1 MVPNLILSNS
11 YELLLR
17 LHWIAVIYGSVNAD
31 LALTGGVHHATD
43 VIKAMMAG
51 AKVAMMTSALL
62 KRGIGFLDTLATEML
77 VWMGEHEYDSIKQMQ
92 GSMSR
97 NAVPQPKAFE
107 RANYMK
113 VLGSYA
119 MR

>member
-1 MVPNLILSNS
+1 
-11 YELLLR
+11 
-17 LHWIAVIYGSVNAD
+17 
-31 LALTGGVHHATD
+31 
-43 VIKAMMAG
+43 MAG

-62 KRGIGFLDTLATEML
+62 KRGIGFLDTLATETAG
-77 VWMGEHEYDSIKQMQ
+77 VDGRARVRFHQADAGQHE
-92 GSMSR
+92 
-97 NAVPQPKAFE
+97 PQRRPAAQAFE